1 MHFVR
6 DSTWGMRS
14 LRYREI
20 SRGTEASGK
29 PNRTSFECAGAPLSG
44 FLLVTWARA
53 GRMMRC
59 ARGLLGAGY
68 TTIEPR
74 SIFFEE

>member
-1 MHFVR
+1 MHFVLA
-6 DSTWGMRS
+6 STWGMRS

-20 SRGTEASGK
+20 SRGTEASDK
-29 PNRTSFECAGAPLSG
+29 PNRTSFERVGAPLLV
-44 FLLVTWARA
+44 FLLVTWARAA

-68 TTIEPR
+68 TTIASPEV
-74 SIFFEE
+74 SV

>member
-1 MHFVR
+1 MHFVLA
-6 DSTWGMRS
+6 STWGTRS
-14 LRYREI
+14 LRYREN

-29 PNRTSFECAGAPLSG
+29 PNRTSFECVRAPLLG

-53 GRMMRC
+53 GRMMQC

-68 TTIEPR
+68 TTIASPGELV
-74 SIFFEE
+74 